1 MDHGYGWLTIML
13 LFWECEYE
21 DDGTASHVEKK
32 IVISLINFGKI
43 LVSVK
48 QK

>member
-1 MDHGYGWLTIML
+1 MDHGYGWLTIMLL

-32 IVISLINFGKI
+32 NSDLFDKFWEDLGFG
-43 LVSVK
+43 
-48 QK
+48 